1 MEPLFFEHA
10 GPFFRFQGDTVGSGE
25 SGRDESNIVDMIE
38 GNIHG
43 CTCTC
48 ENKMTFPG
56 KRSGNLMPII

>member
-25 SGRDESNIVDMIE
+25 SGRDESNVMNMIE

-43 CTCTC
+43 CTCAV
-48 ENKMTFPG
+48 E
-56 KRSGNLMPII
+56 KREFFRESGQAI